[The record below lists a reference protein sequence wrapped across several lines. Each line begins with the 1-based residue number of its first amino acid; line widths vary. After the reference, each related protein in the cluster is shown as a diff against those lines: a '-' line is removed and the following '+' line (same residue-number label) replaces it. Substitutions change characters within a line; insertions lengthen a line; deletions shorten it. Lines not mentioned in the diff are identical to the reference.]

1 MLAGAAAS
9 RFDREA
15 LMARRFTVK
24 TLDGLKG
31 RDKRY
36 IAWDP
41 AHAGFGVR
49 VSEQGHKAFIYAYRF
64 DGRFRMKTLGTYGG
78 HGGLSLSEALARY
91 HADAK
96 AVQKAADA
104 RAHGEA
110 PAIELDPG
118 ASKVAKAKA
127 YRAADSLSQAVE
139 KYLTAMEGEL
149 RPRTIAEYRRVLETY
164 LTPAYGRAK
173 PASVRK
179 RDLAGLLDSIAA
191 GEFRGGEGKKKPSK
205 TMAERAKAVFAAFFK
220 WLASRD
226 LIDAVPTVNLDAYQK
241 PVKRDRY
248 LLDDEIGKFFSAV
261 EAMKASDPIRGAL
274 KIALLTG
281 QRIGEVQQMRWT
293 DIEEK
298 TGKDGKVEAAW
309 WTIPATITK
318 NRRLHRVYLT
328 ETAREIIKDMPKP
341 PGAQYVFLGA
351 DIKGEEPMSLQA
363 CGKAVARTA
372 NVALLK
378 KNGIAAFT
386 PHALRHTVRTG
397 LSALRIRP
405 EVKSAVLNHSDGSI
419 GARYD
424 HHQYDD
430 EKREALTA
438 WERHVL
444 TLMGKTPANVVQMP
458 QEAPRGKRVT
468 GKAARSRAR
477 VARG

>member
-1 MLAGAAAS
+1 
-9 RFDREA
+9 
-15 LMARRFTVK
+15 MARRFTVK
-24 TLDGLKG
+24 TLDGLSG

-78 HGGLSLSEALARY
+78 LGGLSLSEALARY

-96 AVQKAADA
+96 AVQRAADA

-149 RPRTIAEYRRVLETY
+149 RPRTIDEYKRVLETY

-179 RDLAGLLDSIAA
+179 RDLAALLDSIAA
-191 GEFRGGEGKKKPSK
+191 GEFRNGEGKKKPSK

-248 LLDDEIGKFFSAV
+248 LSDDEIGKFFAAV
-261 EAMKASDPIRGAL
+261 EAMKAGDPIKAAL
-274 KIALLTG
+274 KVALLTG

-298 TGKDGKVEAAW
+298 TGEDGKVEAAW
-309 WTIPATITK
+309 WTIPATLTK
-318 NRRLHRVYLT
+318 NKRLHRVYLT
-328 ETAREIIKDMPKP
+328 ETAREIIKAMPKP
-341 PGAQYVFLGA
+341 PGALYVFLGA
-351 DIKGEEPMSLQA
+351 DIKGENPMSLQA
-363 CGKAVARTA
+363 CGKAVGRNLARF
-372 NVALLK
+372 K
-378 KNGIAAFT
+378 KSGVAAFT

-405 EVKSAVLNHSDGSI
+405 EVKNAVLNHSDGSI
-419 GARYD
+419 GGRYD

-438 WERHVL
+438 WARHVL
-444 TLMGKTPANVVQMP
+444 TLMGKTPANVVPMP
-458 QEAPRGKRVT
+458 QEAPRRKR
-468 GKAARSRAR
+468 GAGRAAQSRAR
-477 VARG
+477 MAHG